1 MDRLYFIVQQS
12 ITYPSL
18 SFALDGIV
26 QTTNYLY
33 NECFVY
39 NENACILSSSLYDN
53 TEYTS
58 QSNLDVLKDYHYENG
73 ALYRLSQI
81 DLIIN
86 GISEV
91 QQAFTYEGNTTRI
104 NEISYIIEGSTYKY
118 QYAYDELGNIIN
130 ITYSEGTVIKS
141 KNYYE
146 YDGLNQIVLEDVYI
160 NDNDSTTDYTKI
172 YTYAARGNRVATTT
186 YNYEY
191 RATAAVI
198 PNRFLYNYGTVDVIP
213 VDYYTVRSID
223 VGGDLP
229 ALSSFRYIDDILG
242 RTHSISTVLV
252 SVDFDPV
259 HKGYY
264 WATYRAV
271 GSINLGTVNV
281 YFKQRYK
288 IGNLAT
294 TAGIITSSSS
304 YLYDNTWLDQL
315 DSYIGDDGISHTI
328 TYDNQGNPIN
338 ITNFWFE
345 DAYYNHAD
353 LSWFGRQL
361 NLIEIF
367 DGSNTKQGSIEYN
380 YNDQGYRTKK
390 IIGTLINGV
399 FEYQTIE
406 YELVGDKVIVET
418 DGIYR
423 IIYTYDY
430 DGTIISFN
438 GDVNINDTTPGQDY
452 FYLRNQQGDITT
464 IVDENGATI
473 VQYRYDA
480 YGNLTIVSDA
490 TEGILSFYNPYTY
503 RGYRYDSEIGMY
515 YLNSRFYNPQIGRFI
530 NADGMLGQFG
540 DVQSTNMYA
549 YCANNPVM
557 YTDPSGLLSQEAWQ
571 NIGVAVFVIVL
582 VTALVVCT
590 GGLAAAALGAS
601 TATVA
606 AMTTAGT
613 IGGLVAGFANLAVQT
628 MKTGGEELDIDS
640 IALSSLSGS
649 IAGLIAGA
657 FGTLTSGTGGVT
669 RLLIQKGMQAAT
681 NTIISVGIY
690 FGSSFVSGEPITSEG
705 LLISASGG
713 FISGAFFNLPAAQGI
728 M

>member
-1 MDRLYFIVQQS
+1 MIIRN
-12 ITYPSL
+12 TPR
-18 SFALDGIV
+18 
-26 QTTNYLY
+26 NP
-33 NECFVY
+33 
-39 NENACILSSSLYDN
+39 ILM
-53 TEYTS
+53 
-58 QSNLDVLKDYHYENG
+58 YHYENG

-172 YTYAARGNRVATTT
+172 YTYDARGNRVATTT

-390 IIGTLINGV
+390 IIGTLVNGV

-503 RGYRYDSEIGMY
+503 RGYRYDSEIRMY
-515 YLNSRFYNPQIGRFI
+515 YLNSRFY
-530 NADGMLGQFG
+530 
-540 DVQSTNMYA
+540 
-549 YCANNPVM
+549 
-557 YTDPSGLLSQEAWQ
+557 
-571 NIGVAVFVIVL
+571 
-582 VTALVVCT
+582 
-590 GGLAAAALGAS
+590 
-601 TATVA
+601 
-606 AMTTAGT
+606 
-613 IGGLVAGFANLAVQT
+613 
-628 MKTGGEELDIDS
+628 
-640 IALSSLSGS
+640 
-649 IAGLIAGA
+649 
-657 FGTLTSGTGGVT
+657 
-669 RLLIQKGMQAAT
+669 
-681 NTIISVGIY
+681 
-690 FGSSFVSGEPITSEG
+690 
-705 LLISASGG
+705 
-713 FISGAFFNLPAAQGI
+713 
-728 M
+728 